1 MMWHHLMYDV
11 RYIFR
16 YDAFEFFESYTF
28 QEIIHPLILIG
39 FFMAAGIS
47 QSFSRNN
54 LQRFKK
60 IGGIALLLT
69 IVTTLISYILRM
81 ELYMIWQILH
91 SIAFC
96 ILLTHFV
103 QKVKSRRI
111 RFSLLLFISI
121 LLAFILPMIISHYD
135 LAHNGT
141 SILMPFGIGYLRP
154 GVPSMLDYIP
164 VVPLGGFFFIGVL
177 LGEILYPNRKITR
190 ELFVNPIWKPL
201 LFLGKKSLWVY
212 AIHQPLFIFIFWLVG
227 RFIR

>member
-1 MMWHHLMYDV
+1 MWHHLMYDV
-11 RYIFR
+11 RYIFH
-16 YDAFEFFESYTF
+16 YDAFEFFESFTF

-69 IVTTLISYILRM
+69 VVTTLISYILRM
-81 ELYMIWQILH
+81 ELYIIWQILH

-96 ILLTHFV
+96 ILITYFV
-103 QKVKSRRI
+103 QKLTSRRI
-111 RFSLLLFISI
+111 KFSLLMVISVLLIFVIPRII
-121 LLAFILPMIISHYD
+121 LHYD
-135 LAHNGT
+135 LAHNGP

-154 GVPSMLDYIP
+154 EVPSMLDYIP

-177 LGEILYPNRKITR
+177 LGEILYPNRKISR
-190 ELFVNPIWKPL
+190 ELFMSSIWKPL
-201 LFLGKKSLWVY
+201 LYLGKKSLWVY
-212 AIHQPLFIFIFWLVG
+212 AIHQPVFIFIIWLVG
-227 RFIR
+227 RFI